1 VTPPRTAFT
10 ALQGHH
16 RVVAIE
22 VTGNA
27 FEIYDSLLPYAGKV
41 VVANPL
47 EMRRL
52 RSGRHTDKVD
62 ASRLA
67 KMLALGT
74 LPTVWVP
81 PAPVR
86 AVRRLLAGRERLMS
100 MRTAAINQAKTIL
113 RRHWIEAGR
122 LDPHDPEWD
131 RVAEELWPDERVL
144 FRATLRQLATV
155 EETIAGI
162 EAEIL
167 GRLKD
172 DPGDQ
177 HLLTLPGV
185 GPLTA
190 ATIWAS
196 IGDPSRFSS
205 AREVA
210 RYAGLDPSVMQSG
223 QIDRRGHISK
233 NGSRRLRTALVE
245 AAYSVVRHD
254 LGSLGQFGRRLA
266 AGKGPA
272 KTACAVARKLLVVAW
287 RLLLRG
293 EDYRAAS
300 SQRIQAKRREVERRV
315 ERQPAWV
322 EAARV
327 LLPEKVKAAPP
338 DLDTRRLRRK
348 VS

>member
-1 VTPPRTAFT
+1 
-10 ALQGHH
+10 
-16 RVVAIE
+16 VA
-22 VTGNA
+22 
-27 FEIYDSLLPYAGKV
+27 K
-41 VVANPL
+41 
-47 EMRRL
+47 
-52 RSGRHTDKVD
+52 
-62 ASRLA
+62 
-67 KMLALGT
+67 
-74 LPTVWVP
+74 
-81 PAPVR
+81 
-86 AVRRLLAGRERLMS
+86 
-100 MRTAAINQAKTIL
+100 
-113 RRHWIEAGR
+113 
-122 LDPHDPEWD
+122 
-131 RVAEELWPDERVL
+131 ERVL

-245 AAYSVVRHD
+245 AAYSVVRHA

-272 KTACAVARKLLVVAW
+272 KTACAVVRKLLVLAW
-287 RLLLRG
+287 RLMLRR
-293 EDYRAAS
+293 EDDRTVPS
-300 SQRIQAKRREVERRV
+300 HRIQAKRREVKRRA
-315 ERQPAWV
+315 ERQPSDV
-322 EAARV
+322 NAAV
-327 LLPEKVKAAPP
+327 NPHWAKGFGW
-338 DLDTRRLRRK
+338 TRTGPNCDGVQSDVRGLATAFHVTVRRFLGLASC
-348 VS
+348 VGLCRHLGILEGSPFP